1 MDYRHG
7 DEIEVVVDR
16 EGLGVDEGI
25 GHLPDET
32 MVVVIGAGGR
42 VGTSVQATIVGI
54 EHTPLGS
61 SVLAN
66 AKP

>member
-1 MDYRHG
+1 MNYSRG

-16 EGLGVDEGI
+16 EGLGMDQGI

-32 MVVVIGAGGR
+32 MVVVVGAGGR
-42 VGTSVQATIVGI
+42 IGQAVHATVVAI
-54 EHTPLGS
+54 EKTRLGQ